1 MVYRVRMKMQLENAW
16 YVCILYIWYSIRVWF
31 DKKTKTPG
39 EVFSK
44 WSQMYLVYPGTKN
57 TTKWFEKRLQDK
69 YFQNC
74 QIFLDFLGGKEVI
87 WNSVKTISI
96 FRFWVK
102 SFFFQIR
109 VYIYR
114 KGQQN
119 CNFRFPTPWSRC
131 IILAHSSL
139 VLRYSL

>member
-1 MVYRVRMKMQLENAW
+1 MHDMYVYCTYGIVLE
-16 YVCILYIWYSIRVWF
+16 YDSK
-31 DKKTKTPG
+31 KKTKTPG

-74 QIFLDFLGGKEVI
+74 QIFLVFLGWKEVI

-102 SFFFQIR
+102 SIFFQIR
-109 VYIYR
+109 VYITE
-114 KGQQN
+114 KG
-119 CNFRFPTPWSRC
+119 SK
-131 IILAHSSL
+131 IAILDFQHPEADAYLHT
-139 VLRYSL
+139 VP